1 MGKVNIKAL
10 FAITSVMGLLMF
22 LLSEKGDY
30 VYLIDYGSQ
39 PLLVKMTYFGLLVSP
54 FLAIVGRLSIW
65 QTGAYLNRLIRTKNM
80 YSLIISAYIK
90 SLILVLI
97 SVGVISIINQVM
109 VHQFLLM
116 STLNLFVAYA
126 LYTAFYLL
134 LELLFKSGIAILAI
148 SLPLLA
154 IAMGSAN
161 LKALGTLVFQKSNAL
176 WQPMITI
183 LLTILVIIAIYIN
196 MKRKDFY
203 GEG

>member
-1 MGKVNIKAL
+1 MGKVNTKAII
-10 FAITSVMGLLMF
+10 AITSVMGLLMF

-39 PLLVKMTYFGLLVSP
+39 PLLVKMTYFGLLVTP
-54 FLAIVGRLSIW
+54 FLAIVGHLSIW
-65 QTGAYLNRLIRTKNM
+65 QTGAYLNRLVRTKNM
-80 YSLIISAYIK
+80 YSLIVSSYIEN
-90 SLILVLI
+90 LVLVLI
-97 SVGVISIINQVM
+97 SVGVISIMNQVM
-109 VHQFLLM
+109 VHRFLMM
-116 STLNLFVAYA
+116 STFNIFVAYT

-148 SLPLLA
+148 CLPLLA
-154 IAMGSAN
+154 TVMGSAD
-161 LKALGTLVFQKSNAL
+161 LKGLGTLVFQNSNAL
-176 WQPMITI
+176 WQPMVTI

>member
-1 MGKVNIKAL
+1 
-10 FAITSVMGLLMF
+10 
-22 LLSEKGDY
+22 
-30 VYLIDYGSQ
+30 
-39 PLLVKMTYFGLLVSP
+39 
-54 FLAIVGRLSIW
+54 
-65 QTGAYLNRLIRTKNM
+65 M

-90 SLILVLI
+90 SLVLVLI

-109 VHQFLLM
+109 VHQFSLM

>member
-1 MGKVNIKAL
+1 M
-10 FAITSVMGLLMF
+10 
-22 LLSEKGDY
+22 
-30 VYLIDYGSQ
+30 
-39 PLLVKMTYFGLLVSP
+39 
-54 FLAIVGRLSIW
+54 
-65 QTGAYLNRLIRTKNM
+65 
-80 YSLIISAYIK
+80 
-90 SLILVLI
+90 LI

-109 VHQFLLM
+109 VHQFSLM

>member
-22 LLSEKGDY
+22 LLSEKGDS

-90 SLILVLI
+90 SLVLVLI
-97 SVGVISIINQVM
+97 SVGVISTINQVM
-109 VHQFLLM
+109 VHQFSLM

-154 IAMGSAN
+154 IVMDSAN
-161 LKALGTLVFQKSNAL
+161 LTGLGTLVFQKSNAL
-176 WQPMITI
+176 WQPMVTM
-183 LLTILVIIAIYIN
+183 LLTILVIIVIYID
-196 MKRKDFY
+196 MRRKDFY

>member
-1 MGKVNIKAL
+1 
-10 FAITSVMGLLMF
+10 
-22 LLSEKGDY
+22 
-30 VYLIDYGSQ
+30 
-39 PLLVKMTYFGLLVSP
+39 MTYFGLLVSP

-90 SLILVLI
+90 SLVLVLI
-97 SVGVISIINQVM
+97 SVGVISISNQVM